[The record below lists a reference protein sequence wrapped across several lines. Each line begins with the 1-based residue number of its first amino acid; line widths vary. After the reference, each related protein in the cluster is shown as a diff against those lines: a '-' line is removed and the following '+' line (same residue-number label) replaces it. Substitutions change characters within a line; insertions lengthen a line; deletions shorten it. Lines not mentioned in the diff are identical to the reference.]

1 MAIILFVA
9 IVALSTTL
17 VTTKA
22 YAAEYCAHNVCYI
35 APTMKEAKQ
44 MHDIQIMNYI
54 ESNGTRVTNET
65 VIPTINTMTKACQSD
80 QDMINIDKDLG
91 VDPNLITDLQ
101 KALDDTCN

>member
-22 YAAEYCAHNVCYI
+22 YAAEYCADNVYYI

-44 MHDIQIMNYI
+44 MQDIQIMNYI
-54 ESNGTRVTNET
+54 ESNGTRVMNET
-65 VIPTINTMTKACQSD
+65 VAF
-80 QDMINIDKDLG
+80 
-91 VDPNLITDLQ
+91 LILP
-101 KALDDTCN
+101 